1 MSSLPSGS
9 APTNESSLVPPN
21 PTPTTHSRRGS
32 IPKSS
37 VGTGWGAA
45 DASAGSYEDTLRK
58 EMNLV
63 AEAAKRASVAIVV
76 RDLKDYRV

>member
-1 MSSLPSGS
+1 MPTPAQKEPQLPV
-9 APTNESSLVPPN
+9 PT

-32 IPKSS
+32 IPAGGPKPQ
-37 VGTGWGAA
+37 VWGPEG
-45 DASAGSYEDTLRK
+45 SGSYESGLRQ

-76 RDLKDYRV
+76 RDLKECSV

>member
-1 MSSLPSGS
+1 MPTPSAS

-32 IPKSS
+32 IPKSIP
-37 VGTGWGAA
+37 GWVDDNG
-45 DASAGSYEDTLRK
+45 GSYEDRLRND
-58 EMNLV
+58 MSLV

-76 RDLKDYRV
+76 RDLKDCRV